1 MTANAFGLG
10 TVSASLFLTDFAL
23 LLLKADD
30 LPVGKA
36 NGTVVELDLTSEIG
50 GTRDGRGRRLL
61 LEDAT
66 ILRGLVVCS
75 EALTY
80 IKRVSNHFT

>member
-1 MTANAFGLG
+1 MF
-10 TVSASLFLTDFAL
+10 
-23 LLLKADD
+23 LLKAYD
-30 LPVGKA
+30 LLAGKV

-61 LEDAT
+61 LVDAT
-66 ILRGLVVCS
+66 ISGRGLVVCS

-80 IKRVSNHFT
+80 IKRVKQSFQLRKIGKVTYLD